1 MAIYHFSAQIISR
14 SNGSSSVGSSAY
26 RSGEKIENE
35 RTGEVHDYTRKTGV
49 EYTEILTPVNAPDW
63 ANDRAKLWNEV
74 EKIEKSKNSQLARE
88 INIALPKELSLD
100 KQIELTRDFVKDT
113 FVDKGMVADIAIHD
127 SQKGNPHAHI
137 MLTMRPFDE
146 CGNWGAKSKKEY
158 ILDKKGEKIK
168 LKSGEYKSRKIDT
181 VDWNKKENLEK
192 WREQWANYA
201 NKSLERSGFEERIDH
216 RTLEAQ
222 GIERV
227 AQIHVGTH
235 ANAMEKRGVP
245 SERGQLNKEIK
256 ELNSKLK
263 YLDKESDNAISEF
276 KEIKTK
282 EQDKYSYLT
291 SEEKQIVIKA
301 ENFIKAPLTNT
312 NIDQVINKLN
322 DIRKQVIEETYEI
335 KFEPHSLKNEIEL
348 MNRWSNELKES
359 QKELQDLPKGLF
371 GGYKDKDRA
380 STLKSNI
387 ERLNNALELRDYKG
401 YETILEKEKRL
412 KFVEDRLDKLNQNE
426 INIGK
431 GLGLLNKANKLLDLK
446 ERREFY
452 DKYKDQFPQAK
463 HFSVEDVRN
472 FNKVNEYCGRNVEI
486 KEINKIYLDKKV
498 EFIKEPTIGARD
510 ILSVLEKAIKA
521 IGRSKSY
528 DEHQQKVA
536 ARQEE
541 KSKVK
546 SKRKSRGWDMDR

>member
-74 EKIEKSKNSQLARE
+74 EKIEKSKNSQLARD

-100 KQIELTRDFVKDT
+100 KQIELTREFVKDT
-113 FVDKGMVADIAIHD
+113 FVDNGMVADIAIHD

-146 CGNWGAKSKKEY
+146 CGNWGAKAKKEY

-192 WREQWANYA
+192 WREQWANHA
-201 NKSLERSGFEERIDH
+201 NKSLERNGFDERIDH

-227 AQIHVGTH
+227 PQIHVGTH
-235 ANAMEKRGVP
+235 ANAMEKRGVQ
-245 SERGQLNKEIK
+245 SERGQLNKDIK

-263 YLDKESDNAISEF
+263 DIDKESNTAISEF

-282 EQDKYSYLT
+282 EQEKYSYLT
-291 SEEKQIVIKA
+291 DEEKQIVIKA

-312 NIDQVINKLN
+312 NIDQAINKLN
-322 DIRKQVIEETYEI
+322 DIRKQVAEETYKI
-335 KFEPHSLKNEIEL
+335 KFEPYSLKDDIRL
-348 MNRWSNELKES
+348 MKEWSKELKES

-380 STLKSNI
+380 STLKTNI

-401 YETILEKEKRL
+401 DETILEKEERL

-431 GLGLLNKANKLLDLK
+431 GLGILNKANKLLDLK

-452 DKYKDQFPQAK
+452 DKYKEQFPQAK

-486 KEINKIYLDKKV
+486 KEINKIYLDKKA
-498 EFIKEPTIGARD
+498 EFMKEPTIGAKD
-510 ILSVLEKAIKA
+510 ILSFLEKAIKA

-541 KSKVK
+541 RSKGK
-546 SKRKSRGWDMDR
+546 NKRKSRGWDLER

>member
-49 EYTEILTPVNAPDW
+49 EYTEILTPKNAPDW

-113 FVDKGMVADIAIHD
+113 FVDKGMVADISIHD
-127 SQKGNPHAHI
+127 SKKGNPHAHI

-146 CGNWGAKSKKEY
+146 CGNWGAKAKKEY

-168 LKSGEYKSRKIDT
+168 LKSGEYKSRKIDA

-192 WREQWANYA
+192 WREQWGNYA
-201 NKSLERSGFEERIDH
+201 NKSLEINGFEERIDH

-235 ANAMEKRGVP
+235 ANAMEKRGVQ

-263 YLDKESDNAISEF
+263 DIDKESDNAISEF

-282 EQDKYSYLT
+282 EQEKYSYLT
-291 SEEKQIVIKA
+291 HEEKQIVIKA
-301 ENFIKAPLTNT
+301 ENFIKVPLNNT
-312 NIDQVINKLN
+312 NIELAINKLN
-322 DIRKQVIEETYEI
+322 DIRKQVAEETYKI
-335 KFEPHSLKNEIEL
+335 KFESYSLKDEIEL
-348 MNRWSNELKES
+348 MKRWSNELKES

-401 YETILEKEKRL
+401 DETILEKEKRL
-412 KFVEDRLDKLNQNE
+412 KFVQDRLDKLNQNE

-431 GLGLLNKANKLLDLK
+431 GLGILNKANKVLELK
-446 ERREFY
+446 ERREFH

-463 HFSVEDVRN
+463 YLSVEDVRN
-472 FNKVNEYCGRNVEI
+472 INKVNEHCGRNVEI
-486 KEINKIYLDKKV
+486 KEINKIYLDNKT
-498 EFIKEPTIGARD
+498 EFIKEPTIGAKD
-510 ILSVLEKAIKA
+510 ILSVLEKAIKSIEKA
-521 IGRSKSY
+521 KDYEEYEQRVAARKEERSKS
-528 DEHQQKVA
+528 
-536 ARQEE
+536 
-541 KSKVK
+541 KSK
-546 SKRKSRGWDMDR
+546 SKSRGWDMDR